1 MQKIMESI
9 KYSKKLLF
17 IKIFHT
23 IIWAIF
29 VFMICYIIYTGI
41 CNMINI
47 FTYVFIIA
55 VAIEGIILL
64 IFKWKCPM
72 TIIAHRYTDDQEIN
86 FDIFLP
92 KVIAKYNKIIFSI
105 LYIIGILIV
114 IYRMLQ

>member
-1 MQKIMESI
+1 MENI
-9 KYSKKLLF
+9 KSSKKLLF

-23 IIWAIF
+23 IIWLIF
-29 VFMICYIIYTGI
+29 VLMICFIIYSGI
-41 CNMINI
+41 CNRINI
-47 FTYVFIIA
+47 FTYIFIIA

-72 TIIAHRYTDDQEIN
+72 TVIARKYTDDQEIN

-92 KVIAKYNKIIFSI
+92 KIIAKHNKIIFSI
-105 LYIIGILIV
+105 LYIIGIIII

>member
-1 MQKIMESI
+1 MEEI
-9 KYSKKLLF
+9 KPNKKLLI

-23 IIWAIF
+23 IIWIIF

-41 CNMINI
+41 NNKINI
-47 FTYVFIIA
+47 FTYIFIIA

-72 TIIAHRYTDDQEIN
+72 TIIARRYTDDPNIN

-92 KVIAKYNKIIFSI
+92 KIIAKYNKIIFSV

-114 IYRMLQ
+114 IYQMFS